1 MCAYGCVGKSVD
13 VRVWVCNEWPCNINC
28 ILQAKVVL
36 TGVVNRGPNLV
47 WVFCLWGLYL
57 CVCVARQLSLW
68 MNSCTCVVHVWLCRC
83 LCVKLPVAFLPSCA
97 GPPSAVSGSVCVQH
111 QSPALQ
117 VIPHPPFQITG
128 TLQHRNTLYNMSFST
143 FTFHFD

>member
-1 MCAYGCVGKSVD
+1 MCMCAYGCVGKSVD

-83 LCVKLPVAFLPSCA
+83 LCVKLPDC
-97 GPPSAVSGSVCVQH
+97 VCVACGV
-111 QSPALQ
+111 SPWLCWPAERCIWIRLRAA
-117 VIPHPPFQITG
+117 PEPRTSGNSPSPFPNN
-128 TLQHRNTLYNMSFST
+128 RNAST
-143 FTFHFD
+143 SKHSL